1 MFLVEKQT
9 NLIQSMQSIDLTL
22 AAQHPSGRLFR
33 RPRRPRRRRLMGL
46 VGAALLAWL
55 VGPVQAQ
62 TPAQP
67 APPSSV
73 PSPAAALASDY
84 PVRPVRIIVP
94 FAAGGSADV

>member
-1 MFLVEKQT
+1 
-9 NLIQSMQSIDLTL
+9 
-22 AAQHPSGRLFR
+22 
-33 RPRRPRRRRLMGL
+33 MGL

-67 APPSSV
+67 APPPSSV